1 MSDVLLPD
9 LPGLTWDTTKAPEF
23 STLEQRSN
31 ALQEAR
37 ASLAPYPLW
46 HFRHAYSVLRAEVAY
61 TELQQLLGFF
71 LARRGKW
78 DSWLFAD
85 PDDRAATAEGFG
97 TGDGARVAF
106 QLCRALGGFVEPC
119 KNVAAAPAIYVAG
132 ALKAAG
138 SDYTVSATGLVT
150 FASAPAL
157 GAALTW
163 TGTYYFRCRWT
174 EDTSEYTQFAQRLWA
189 AQECRFV
196 GSLGRQV

>member
-1 MSDVLLPD
+1 MSDILLPD

-23 STLEQRSN
+23 STLAQRSN

-46 HFRHAYSVLRAEVAY
+46 HFRHAYSVLRAEAAY

-85 PDDRAATAEGFG
+85 PDDSTATAEPFG
-97 TGDGARVAF
+97 TGNGTDDEF
-106 QLCRALGGFVEPC
+106 QLARSLGGFVEPC
-119 KNVAAAPAIYVAG
+119 KNVAALPLIYVAG
-132 ALKAAG
+132 VLKTAG

-150 FASAPAL
+150 FASPPA
-157 GAALTW
+157 GSAALTW
-163 TGTYYFRCRWT
+163 SGTYYYRCRWT
-174 EDTSEYTQFAQRLWA
+174 EDTSEYTQFAQRLWS